1 MKKILTGI
9 SAFILSVM
17 CLTGCGGKEIDINTA
32 SNTILSGVTFAE
44 DLQPA
49 SENIALKRLG
59 VNAADVESS
68 VAYVSTNAV
77 VDEFAIIKSTNT
89 ENVEAAIRAHI
100 DSQSATYA
108 SYAPDEVAKLDN
120 AIVKVVDDYVIY
132 VVSED
137 STTAQSVVDSLTK

>member
-9 SAFILSVM
+9 LAFILSVM

-77 VDEFAIIKSTNT
+77 VDEFAIIKSANT

-108 SYAPDEVAKLDN
+108 SYAPDEVAKLDG
-120 AIVKVVDDYVIY
+120 AIVKVVGDCVIY
-132 VVSED
+132 VVSSD
-137 STTAQSVVDSLTK
+137 NAAAQNVVDSLTK